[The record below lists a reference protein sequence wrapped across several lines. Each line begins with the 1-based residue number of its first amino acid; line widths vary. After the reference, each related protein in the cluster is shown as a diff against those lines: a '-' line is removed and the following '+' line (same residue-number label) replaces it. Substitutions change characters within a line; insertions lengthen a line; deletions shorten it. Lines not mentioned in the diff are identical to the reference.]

1 MSEMFYKNGKLDI
14 EWLDS
19 KARNKANNFV
29 YLKSNQL
36 RNFYGEFKRIQN
48 LSYDDFETEI
58 LPLLKL
64 VKAKANYR
72 TAKKQRGWDKSFDYF
87 LKDLIDTIKDKK
99 TFDNACMIFEAVVG
113 FFPKQ

>member
-1 MSEMFYKNGKLDI
+1 MNDVFYKDGKLDI

-19 KARNKANNFV
+19 KAKKKANELK
-29 YLKSNQL
+29 YLKPNQL

-48 LSYDDFETEI
+48 LSYDDFDAEI

-64 VKAKANYR
+64 IKAKANYR
-72 TAKKQRGWDKSFDYF
+72 SAKKQRGWDFKFDKF
-87 LKDLIDTIKDKK
+87 LQDLIDSIKDKK
-99 TFDNACMIFEAVVG
+99 TFDNACLIFEAVVG

>member
-1 MSEMFYKNGKLDI
+1 MSDVFYTEGKLDI

-19 KARNKANNFV
+19 KARNKANELK
-29 YLKSNQL
+29 YLKPNQL

-48 LSYDDFETEI
+48 LSYDDFYNEI

-64 VKAKANYR
+64 IKAKANYR
-72 TAKKQRGWDKSFDYF
+72 SAKKQRGWDFKFDRF
-87 LKDLIDTIKDKK
+87 LQDLIDSIKDKK
-99 TFDNACMIFEAVVG
+99 TFDNACMVFEAVVG

>member
-1 MSEMFYKNGKLDI
+1 MSNVFYKDGKLDI

-19 KARNKANNFV
+19 NAMNLANGLK

-48 LSYDDFETEI
+48 LSYDDFNAEI

-72 TAKKQRGWDKSFDYF
+72 TAKRQRGWDRGFDYF
-87 LKDLIDTIKDKK
+87 LKDLVDSVKDKK
-99 TFDNACMIFEAVVG
+99 TFNNACMIFEAVVG

>member
-1 MSEMFYKNGKLDI
+1 MSNVFYKDGKLDI

-19 KARNKANNFV
+19 KARKRANELK

-36 RNFYGEFKRIQN
+36 RNFYSEFKRIQN
-48 LSYDDFETEI
+48 LSYDDFDTEI

-64 VKAKANYR
+64 IKAKANYR
-72 TAKKQRGWDKSFDYF
+72 TAKRQRGWDRDFDFF
-87 LKDLIDTIKDKK
+87 LKDLIDSIKDKK